1 VRSTHLTDDDLRR
14 AIANNTDAVSAL
26 IEKQIELNTQRGTS
40 DPTSRQK
47 LILFNVQSINNYNR
61 QYRDFIAEIRRRYPS
76 I

>member
-1 VRSTHLTDDDLRR
+1 M
-14 AIANNTDAVSAL
+14 SAL
-26 IEKQIELNTQRGTS
+26 IEEQIKLNTQRRAS

-47 LILFNVQSINNYNR
+47 LLLFNVRAINNYDG